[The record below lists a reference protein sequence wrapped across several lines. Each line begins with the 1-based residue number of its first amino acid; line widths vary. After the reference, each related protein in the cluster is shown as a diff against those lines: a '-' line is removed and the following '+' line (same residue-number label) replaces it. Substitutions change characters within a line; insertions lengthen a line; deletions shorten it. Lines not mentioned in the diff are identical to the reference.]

1 MISLVRLLGYAALLL
16 VVFLA
21 TALAAQTWLQN
32 QTDRLRAEAIDA
44 KRLQFQKTLALVAP
58 AGANIDAA
66 TAHRAADAI
75 GATIHPASEPIPDV
89 NASSGVTLLSFNE
102 TVPGL
107 PALRLS
113 FALPPGSR
121 LLGSQQRL
129 ALGLL
134 LLVALIVTVVVLLVV
149 LPSRPGTQGSTAT
162 PWAKGRID
170 LGRLEHL
177 AQTSAAQTVELR
189 SERDS
194 RRRAEEDLALTAA
207 ELNRSLEEKVR
218 LGRNLHDGLIQSL
231 YALGL
236 TLESAR
242 TLLRSDPAEADRRV
256 ESCGAAINASIRDV
270 RAFITGLTPD
280 QLQRSG
286 FAGALEASLA
296 ELRAGRDVSFDIKI
310 DEDAALLL
318 NAAQTT
324 ETLQIAREAVSN
336 ALRHGGASLINLR
349 VHQNETEVCLLVQD
363 NGTGFDP
370 AARSA
375 GHGLANMRA
384 RSAQLGAT
392 FRLTSQPGQGA
403 RLVFTVPVRSAPV

>member
-1 MISLVRLLGYAALLL
+1 MTSLVRLLGYTALLL

-44 KRLQFQKTLALVAP
+44 KRLQFQKTLALVTP
-58 AGANIDAA
+58 AGGNVDA
-66 TAHRAADAI
+66 TTVRRAADAV
-75 GATIHPASEPIPDV
+75 GATVQPASEQLPDA
-89 NASSGVTLLSFNE
+89 NASSSVTLLSFNE

-107 PALRLS
+107 PTLRLT

-134 LLVALIVTVVVLLVV
+134 LLVALIVTVVVLLVI
-149 LPSRPGTQGSTAT
+149 LPSRPGAPGSTAT
-162 PWAKGRID
+162 PWAKGRVD
-170 LGRLEHL
+170 LGRLEQL
-177 AQTSAAQTVELR
+177 AQTSAAQTVELH

-194 RRRAEEDLALTAA
+194 RRRVEEDLALAAA

-236 TLESAR
+236 TLESVR
-242 TLLRSDPAEADRRV
+242 TLLRSDLAEADRRI

-318 NAAQTT
+318 SAAQTT
-324 ETLQIAREAVSN
+324 EMLQIAREAVSN

-349 VHQNETEVCLLVQD
+349 VHQNETAVCLLVQD

-370 AARSA
+370 AARRS

-384 RSAQLGAT
+384 RAQQLGASL
-392 FRLTSQPGQGA
+392 RLTSQPGQGA
-403 RLVFTVPVRSAPV
+403 RLVFTVPVRTATV